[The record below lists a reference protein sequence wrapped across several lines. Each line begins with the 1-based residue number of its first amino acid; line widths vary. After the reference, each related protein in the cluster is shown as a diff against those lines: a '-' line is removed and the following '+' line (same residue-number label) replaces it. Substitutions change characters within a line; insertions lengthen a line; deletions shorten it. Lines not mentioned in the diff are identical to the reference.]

1 MEAVGGAILK
11 KVFAGSGEKK
21 TKANAQMILP
31 DKINTGTSS
40 YNTRSGEF
48 NIDPTI
54 REGQEGFLSA
64 GKGLKDSINKGF
76 DKYNKGLGDLSGRSS
91 DLRSA
96 YEGNQSDYREAML
109 NPLREKIAL
118 REGELDR
125 NLERTN
131 VRGSFAQQ
139 SRDNLAIESGRALG
153 DREAEIEN
161 QRINKLGDF
170 LGMDADI
177 LKSGLASDRGRAE
190 MLFKLEQSL
199 SGISTERFNQEM
211 AMLGLPGTLASGGAA
226 KASMISNAQGVNAEA
241 TAKLA
246 GEIVGAMSKEG
257 TGNADSGGYGNG
269 IGTGG
274 GKGESFG
281 PNGGF

>member
-1 MEAVGGAILK
+1 MEVVGGAIIN
-11 KVFAGSGEKK
+11 KVFAKSGEKK
-21 TKANAQMILP
+21 SKSNSQLILP

-40 YNTRSGEF
+40 YNTKSGEF
-48 NIDPTI
+48 DIDPTI
-54 REGQEGFLSA
+54 RAGQEEFLTA
-64 GKGLKDSINKGF
+64 GKGLKSSINKGF
-76 DKYNKGLGDLSGRSS
+76 DKYNTGLGDLRDRSS
-91 DLRSA
+91 DLRSS

-125 NLERTN
+125 NLDRTN

-153 DREAEIEN
+153 DAEAQIEN

-177 LKSGLASDRGRAE
+177 LKSGLASDTGRAE

-211 AMLGLPGTLASGGAA
+211 ALLGLPGTLASGGAA
-226 KASMISNAQGVNAEA
+226 KASMIANAQGVNAEA
-241 TAKLA
+241 DSKL
-246 GEIVGAMSKEG
+246 VGSLLDAARG
-257 TGNADSGGYGNG
+257 DRSGDPGGAPNRG
-269 IGTGG
+269 DGVTGG
-274 GKGESFG
+274 GR
-281 PNGGF
+281 